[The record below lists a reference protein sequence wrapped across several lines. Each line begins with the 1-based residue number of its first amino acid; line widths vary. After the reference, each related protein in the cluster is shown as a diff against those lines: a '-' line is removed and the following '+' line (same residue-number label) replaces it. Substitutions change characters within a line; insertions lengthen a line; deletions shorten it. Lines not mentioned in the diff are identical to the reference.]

1 MDLGPGLL
9 YTPPRGIPFL
19 TPVVRHP
26 MSARDLLKA
35 QKSLAARWLGLT
47 VALGLGGGVLIILQ
61 AWLLAHVIDAVVFAG
76 AGLTAV
82 APWLWP
88 LLGIFLLRAGI
99 SWAGEQTAFRAAGA
113 VKLALRD
120 RVVRHMQA
128 LGPAWLAGQRSG
140 ALSEDL
146 TRGIDGLQDY
156 YARFLPAMSL
166 TMLIPLAILLVVM
179 PLDWLSGLVML
190 FTAPLIPFFMIL
202 IGQSVESVNQRQW
215 KQLARMGAHFLDV
228 IQGLTT
234 LKLFNASRREAA
246 VIARISDDYRHST
259 MQVLRLAFLTSAVL
273 EFFST
278 LGIAIVAVFIGFR
291 LYHLDLPVP
300 DMLTPPQVSFFAGFF
315 VLLLAP
321 EFYLPLRSLGT
332 HYHGRMEAI
341 AAAERLA
348 AILDTPLPERP
359 SAPAPLP
366 PDARFAV
373 QFEDVHFRYEAGRE
387 ALAGVSL
394 RIAPRERIA
403 LVGPSGAGKT
413 TLASLLLG
421 FVRPTQGRILVD
433 GQDLNHLDLD
443 DWRRRLAWVPQ
454 SPRLFAGS
462 IRDNIRL
469 GQPDADDAA
478 VRAAAERAFA
488 AEFIE
493 ALPNGYDTEVG
504 ERGAGL
510 SGGQIQRIA
519 LARAFLRDA
528 RLVVLDEAT
537 ASLDPASEAAV
548 QRAVDALAVGRSMLV
563 IAHRLATVRDAD
575 RILVI
580 DGGRVVEQGDHATL
594 TARDGPYRRM
604 VRLLEAA
611 A

>member
-1 MDLGPGLL
+1 
-9 YTPPRGIPFL
+9 
-19 TPVVRHP
+19 

-35 QKSLAARWLGLT
+35 QKPLAAHWLKLT
-47 VALGLGGGVLIILQ
+47 IVLGLGGGVLIILQ
-61 AWLLAHVIDAVVFAG
+61 AWLLARIIDGVAFAD
-76 AGLTAV
+76 ARLVDIQA
-82 APWLWP
+82 WLWP
-88 LLGIFLLRAGI
+88 LPAIFLLRAGI
-99 SWAGEQTAFRAAGA
+99 SWASEQTAFRAAAA
-113 VKLALRD
+113 VKLALRE

-128 LGPAWLAGQRSG
+128 LGPAWLTGQRSG

-166 TMLIPLAILLVVM
+166 TVLIPLAILLVVL

-190 FTAPLIPFFMIL
+190 VTAPLIPLFMIL
-202 IGQSVESVNQRQW
+202 VGQGVESVNQRQW

-234 LKLFNASRREAA
+234 LKLFNASRREAD
-246 VIARISDDYRHST
+246 VIARISDDFRHST

-278 LGIAIVAVFIGFR
+278 VGIAIVAVFIGFR
-291 LYHLDLPVP
+291 LYQLDLPLP
-300 DMLTPPQVSFFAGFF
+300 ELFAPPEVSFFTGFF

-348 AILDTPLPERP
+348 SILDTPLPERP
-359 SAPAPLP
+359 PTPAPLAE
-366 PDARFAV
+366 DSRLAVRFD
-373 QFEDVHFRYEAGRE
+373 DVHFRYAAGRE
-387 ALAGVSL
+387 ALAGVSFD
-394 RIAPRERIA
+394 IAAGERVA

-413 TLASLLLG
+413 TVASLLLG
-421 FVRPTQGRILVD
+421 FVRPTTGRILVN
-433 GQDLNHLDLD
+433 GQDLTALDPD
-443 DWRRRLAWVPQ
+443 DWRRHLAWVPQ

-462 IRDNIRL
+462 IRDNICL

-478 VRAAAERAFA
+478 VREAAAHAFA

-493 ALPNGYDTEVG
+493 ALPAGYDTHVG

-548 QRAVDALAVGRSMLV
+548 QRAVDALAEGRTILV

-580 DGGRVVEQGDHATL
+580 DGGRIVEQGRHSEL
-594 TARDGPYRRM
+594 TARDGPYRHM

>member
-1 MDLGPGLL
+1 
-9 YTPPRGIPFL
+9 
-19 TPVVRHP
+19 

-421 FVRPTQGRILVD
+421 FVRPTRGRILVD

>member
-1 MDLGPGLL
+1 
-9 YTPPRGIPFL
+9 
-19 TPVVRHP
+19 
-26 MSARDLLKA
+26 MSARDLLQA
-35 QKSLAARWLGLT
+35 QKPLAARWLKLT
-47 VALGLGGGVLIILQ
+47 VGLGLGGGVLIILQ
-61 AWLLAHVIDAVVFAG
+61 AWLLARIIDAVVFAD
-76 AGLTAV
+76 AGLAAV
-82 APWLWP
+82 QPWLWP
-88 LLGIFLLRAGI
+88 LLAIFLLRAGAV
-99 SWAGEQTAFRAAGA
+99 WGAEQTAYQAAAA

-146 TRGIDGLQDY
+146 IRGIEGLQDY
-156 YARFLPAMSL
+156 YARYLPAMTL
-166 TMLIPLAILLVVM
+166 TALIPLAILLVVL

-190 FTAPLIPFFMIL
+190 CTAPLIPLFMIL
-202 IGQSVESVNQRQW
+202 IGQGVESVNQRQW

-259 MQVLRLAFLTSAVL
+259 MQVLRLAFLSSAVL

-278 LGIAIVAVFIGFR
+278 IGIAIIAVFIGFR
-291 LYHLDLPVP
+291 LYQLDLPIP
-300 DMLTPPQVSFFAGFF
+300 DLVAPPEVSFFTGFF

-321 EFYLPLRSLGT
+321 EFYLPLRSMGT

-341 AAAERLA
+341 AAAERLVS
-348 AILDTPLPERP
+348 ILDTPLPERAGRP
-359 SAPAPLP
+359 RQLPADAPLKVRF
-366 PDARFAV
+366 DA
-373 QFEDVHFRYEAGRE
+373 VHFSYAPGRE
-387 ALAGVSL
+387 ALAGVSFDIHPG
-394 RIAPRERIA
+394 RRVA

-413 TLASLLLG
+413 TVASLLLG
-421 FVRPTQGRILVD
+421 FTRPTQGRILVD
-433 GQDLNHLDLD
+433 GEPLDALDMD
-443 DWRRRLAWVPQ
+443 DWRRHLAWVPQ
-454 SPRLFAGS
+454 NPRLFVGS
-462 IRDNIRL
+462 IADNIRL
-469 GQPDADDAA
+469 GRPDADDAA
-478 VRAAAERAFA
+478 VRTAAERAFA
-488 AEFIE
+488 AAFIE
-493 ALPNGYDTEVG
+493 ALPAGYETPVG

-548 QRAVDALAVGRSMLV
+548 QRAVDALAAGRSMLV

-575 RILVI
+575 RILVL
-580 DGGRVVEQGDHATL
+580 DHGRIVEAGDHATL

-604 VRLLEAA
+604 VGLLEVGA
-611 A
+611 